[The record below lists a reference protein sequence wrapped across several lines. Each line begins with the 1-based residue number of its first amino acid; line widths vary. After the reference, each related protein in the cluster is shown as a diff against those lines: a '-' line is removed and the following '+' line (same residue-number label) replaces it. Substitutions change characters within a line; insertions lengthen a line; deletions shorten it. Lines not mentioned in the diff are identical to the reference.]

1 MRSDI
6 IYECRDVSA
15 GESGVSAAYIS
26 HGWRSM
32 YKWIAL
38 SMLALSAT
46 GCVSVYPQK
55 VAVVPT
61 AVYVTD
67 YGIHSSVIIPNGDGR
82 YVEYAFG
89 DWNYAALNHD
99 WPNDAFGALVISF
112 KSTLGRRFIEMDPKE
127 LKPMPSHP
135 KPERMQVVYN
145 SQESVEAVRRELDE
159 RYQRDL
165 KKSSGKIVHNPENQM
180 DYVPDDEHY
189 SFYNNCNDLTA
200 RCLRK
205 MGCEL
210 VGVVGFSKFQVVKV
224 KQEFVSE
231 PALASKNGAMP
242 TANAN

>member
-6 IYECRDVSA
+6 IFECRDVSA
-15 GESGVSAAYIS
+15 GGVVSAGHIS

-32 YKWIAL
+32 YKWIVL
-38 SMLALSAT
+38 SLLALGAT

-61 AVYVTD
+61 DVYVTD

-112 KSTLGRRFIEMDPKE
+112 QSGLGRRFLETNPAD
-127 LKPMPSHP
+127 LKPVLMHP
-135 KPERMQVVYN
+135 EPERVQVVHA
-145 SQESVEAVRRELDE
+145 SREAVEGVRNELDE
-159 RYQRDL
+159 RYRRDL
-165 KKSSGKIVHNPENQM
+165 TKTKKVVHNPENNM
-180 DYVPDDEHY
+180 DFVRDDEHY

-210 VGVVGFSKFQVVKV
+210 VGVVGFSKFHVVPIR
-224 KQEFVSE
+224 QQFVEE
-231 PALASKNGAMP
+231 PGLASQKGSMP